1 MQVMSHNKMNGV
13 GQYNLL
19 QCVTR
24 KHVGVCVCL
33 YTVGVSVEKR
43 DVRERVFTFC
53 PQLLPYG
60 TDLFQ
65 YNETGI

>member
-24 KHVGVCVCL
+24 KHVGVCLSLHCRCL
-33 YTVGVSVEKR
+33 
-43 DVRERVFTFC
+43 C
-53 PQLLPYG
+53 
-60 TDLFQ
+60 
-65 YNETGI
+65 